1 MGSERDNWVTDTH
14 SLNTSTDTWQRLYR
28 GQDGQERSGQEQCQV
43 QRGKG
48 EEQQGCAEVRM
59 ARNVVDKNSAK
70 YREERERNNRAVQ
83 KTRANK
89 REKEVET
96 QRKIDCFKA
105 ENQKLETRIKEM
117 DKMLSSFREIHGP
130 MPFSS

>member
-1 MGSERDNWVTDTH
+1 MGAAVREITVGLIHTVSTLVQTPERGRT
-14 SLNTSTDTWQRLYR
+14 
-28 GQDGQERSGQEQCQV
+28 
-43 QRGKG
+43 
-48 EEQQGCAEVRM
+48 EVRM

-70 YREERERNNRAVQ
+70 YREDRERNNRAVQ

-96 QRKIDCFKA
+96 QMKIDGLKA
-105 ENQKLETRIKEM
+105 ENQDLETRIKEM

-130 MPFSS
+130 MPFFS

>member
-1 MGSERDNWVTDTH
+1 MGSERDNCVSDTH
-14 SLNTSTDTWQRLYR
+14 SVNTSTQTADR
-28 GQDGQERSGQEQCQV
+28 GHT
-43 QRGKG
+43 
-48 EEQQGCAEVRM
+48 EVRM

-70 YREERERNNRAVQ
+70 YKEDRERNNRAVQ

-96 QRKIDCFKA
+96 QRKIDGLKA
-105 ENQKLETRIKEM
+105 ENQDLETGIKEM
-117 DKMLSSFREIHGP
+117 DKILSSLREIHGP

>member
-1 MGSERDNWVTDTH
+1 MGAVREKTG
-14 SLNTSTDTWQRLYR
+14 RLIHTVSILVQTPDR
-28 GQDGQERSGQEQCQV
+28 GCT
-43 QRGKG
+43 
-48 EEQQGCAEVRM
+48 EVRM

-70 YREERERNNRAVQ
+70 YKEDRERNNRAVQ

-96 QRKIDCFKA
+96 QRKIDCLKA
-105 ENQKLETRIKEM
+105 ENQDLETSIKEM
-117 DKMLSSFREIHGP
+117 DKMLSSLREIHGP

>member
-43 QRGKG
+43 QRGQG
-48 EEQQGCAEVRM
+48 EEQQGRAE
-59 ARNVVDKNSAK
+59 D
-70 YREERERNNRAVQ
+70 Q
-83 KTRANK
+83 ANK
-89 REKEVET
+89 KEKEVET
-96 QRKIDCFKA
+96 QRKIDRLKA
-105 ENQKLETRIKEM
+105 ENQELETGIKEM

>member
-1 MGSERDNWVTDTH
+1 MGAVVREITGGLIHIVSILVQTPD
-14 SLNTSTDTWQRLYR
+14 R
-28 GQDGQERSGQEQCQV
+28 GCT
-43 QRGKG
+43 
-48 EEQQGCAEVRM
+48 EVRM

-89 REKEVET
+89 KEKEVET
-96 QRKIDCFKA
+96 QRKIDGLKA
-105 ENQKLETRIKEM
+105 EKQELETGIKEM